1 MGRTKKTLLI
11 HVVFHNFSQCIAT
24 VLLSSMIMLDHNT
37 QPLASEERYQKEMGP
52 NPSHVGKFRDP
63 TRTLD
68 HGWWFINEK
77 PAQKWPMPSLGSVA
91 SVVIISIILIVI
103 IIITTIV
110 ISIPLPRNV
119 QYPQTKPRH
128 SVRSMHELCGHK
140 VWTLSSLFS
149 LTSLMMISN
158 PIPIFRIIWCNDNL
172 SYGCQG

>member
-1 MGRTKKTLLI
+1 MDGTKKTLLI
-11 HVVFHNFSQCIAT
+11 HVVFHSFSQCIAT
-24 VLLSSMIMLDHNT
+24 LLLSSMIMLDHNT
-37 QPLASEERYQKEMGP
+37 QPLASEERYQQEMGS
-52 NPSHVGKFRDP
+52 NVEKFRDP

-77 PAQKWPMPSLGSVA
+77 PAQEWPTPSLGSVA

-140 VWTLSSLFS
+140 AWTLSSLFS
-149 LTSLMMISN
+149 LSPLMMISN
-158 PIPIFRIIWCNDNL
+158 PIPIFRIIWRNDNL
-172 SYGCQG
+172 S

>member
-1 MGRTKKTLLI
+1 MDGTKKALLI
-11 HVVFHNFSQCIAT
+11 HVVFHSFPQCTAT
-24 VLLSSMIMLDHNT
+24 SRQSPTIMSDHNT
-37 QPLASEERYQKEMGP
+37 QPLASEERYQHEMGP
-52 NPSHVGKFRDP
+52 NVEKIRDP

-77 PAQKWPMPSLGSVA
+77 PAQEWPTPSLGSVA

-103 IIITTIV
+103 IFITTIV

-140 VWTLSSLFS
+140 AWTLSSLFS
-149 LTSLMMISN
+149 LSVVNIVITIS
-158 PIPIFRIIWCNDNL
+158 DDK
-172 SYGCQG
+172 